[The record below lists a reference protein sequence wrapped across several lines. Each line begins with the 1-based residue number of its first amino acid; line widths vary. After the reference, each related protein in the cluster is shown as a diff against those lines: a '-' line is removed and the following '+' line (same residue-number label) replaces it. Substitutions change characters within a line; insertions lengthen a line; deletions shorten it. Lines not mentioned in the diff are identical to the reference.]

1 RRARAADGPAV
12 ERLLRDAELPLDGVA
27 DAFGGYRVAG
37 SRRTGGEE
45 QDMNAT
51 RTRRTSLPL
60 AAPAPPAGGVTQLA
74 RDAAAL
80 QRALSDLI
88 RVYQFR
94 DRDRICCHD
103 ISVSQCYALEAL
115 VERGPLTLND
125 LAAHLYLDKS
135 TASRVVDGLERKG
148 LARRGAHPQDGRAV
162 LLSATPAG
170 ARLCRRIQGELV
182 LGQLPLPEA
191 DGPAGREG
199 V

>member
-1 RRARAADGPAV
+1 MSPT
-12 ERLLRDAELPLDGVA
+12 RLKTP
-27 DAFGGYRVAG
+27 
-37 SRRTGGEE
+37 SR
-45 QDMNAT
+45 
-51 RTRRTSLPL
+51 SLPL
-60 AAPAPPAGGVTQLA
+60 APPTPPAGGDPQLA

-80 QRALSDLI
+80 QRALCDLI

-148 LARRGAHPQDGRAV
+148 LARRGAHPEDGRAV

-170 ARLCRRIQGELV
+170 TRLCRRIQDDLMVDQMRLLEEFE
-182 LGQLPLPEA
+182 PEVRQA
-191 DGPAGREG
+191 MIRLIARLASAAAERVQAGCTPVRR
-199 V
+199 

>member
-1 RRARAADGPAV
+1 M
-12 ERLLRDAELPLDGVA
+12 
-27 DAFGGYRVAG
+27 
-37 SRRTGGEE
+37 S
-45 QDMNAT
+45 AT
-51 RTRRTSLPL
+51 RTRRAALPL
-60 AAPAPPAGGVTQLA
+60 AAPGLPAGGDPQLA

-148 LARRGAHPQDGRAV
+148 LARRGAHPEDGRAV
-162 LLSATPAG
+162 LLSATHAG
-170 ARLCRRIQGELV
+170 TRLCRRIQDELV
-182 LGQLPLPEA
+182 VDQMRLLEEFEPDVRQAMTRLIARLA
-191 DGPAGREG
+191 DAAAARLETGGGTCCRLD
-199 V
+199 

>member
-1 RRARAADGPAV
+1 M
-12 ERLLRDAELPLDGVA
+12 
-27 DAFGGYRVAG
+27 
-37 SRRTGGEE
+37 S
-45 QDMNAT
+45 AT
-51 RTRRTSLPL
+51 RTRTPSRPLPL
-60 AAPAPPAGGVTQLA
+60 ASPARPAGGDPQLA

-80 QRALSDLI
+80 QQALSDLI

-148 LARRGAHPQDGRAV
+148 LARRGAHPHDGRAV

-170 ARLCRRIQGELV
+170 TRLCRRIQDELV
-182 LGQLPLPEA
+182 VDQMRLLEEFDPEVRQA
-191 DGPAGREG
+191 MTRLIARLASSAAARVQTGGGTCCRLD
-199 V
+199 